1 MPLKFWNDKND
12 KKLKEAY
19 FSKYK
24 NIDEYKKFCNENKLP
39 FRYNQLYKGY
49 TPWNIF
55 HHWKKTGKL
64 DLSLWS
70 SREK

>member
-1 MPLKFWNDKND
+1 MAVSKSIDKFPNNSMDILKD
-12 KKLKEAY
+12 
-19 FSKYK
+19 
-24 NIDEYKKFCNENKLP
+24 IDEYKKFCNENKLP
-39 FRYNQLYKGY
+39 FRYNHLYKGC
-49 TPWNIF
+49 TPWKIF